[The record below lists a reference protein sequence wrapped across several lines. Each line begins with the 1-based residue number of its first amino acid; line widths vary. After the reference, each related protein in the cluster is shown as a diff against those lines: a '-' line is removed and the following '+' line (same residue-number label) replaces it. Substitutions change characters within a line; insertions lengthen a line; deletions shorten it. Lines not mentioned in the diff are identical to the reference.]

1 MPRHSKKHNRRHKK
15 HRARTTRN
23 ITINI
28 SEHEKKLID
37 ALRSIEDLE
46 DFNAH
51 HFGDEFVD
59 EKIRSYARNFSKNYK
74 NIFKNSK
81 VFSDV
86 KFHKQFLDK
95 DGNLILEDENGR
107 RVIPPP
113 KLSMNSNNDYND
125 FKEKMRKHASQD
137 HESFQQSYSK
147 RVEDDGNIRTIYIN
161 ENGKETKYTEPSK
174 FKYDD
179 ESDIRNFFNSES
191 SFKHHKTSKSS
202 SYSREEHDDG
212 ETLTITEIIDG
223 EKRVSYKP
231 SKLKKM
237 FNNNSNQNKYRHK
250 TRRRHRDRHRHSK
263 SNSKYRTKHR
273 HRHRRKRRSTL

>member
-1 MPRHSKKHNRRHKK
+1 MPRHSKKHTRRNNNSKSK
-15 HRARTTRN
+15 SRRN
-23 ITINI
+23 INMSI

-51 HFGDEFVD
+51 HFGDAFVD
-59 EKIRSYARNFSKNYK
+59 EKIRNYGKNFSKNYK

-95 DGNLILEDENGR
+95 DGNLIIEDENGR

-113 KLSMNSNNDYND
+113 KLSMNNSNHYND
-125 FKEKMRKHASQD
+125 FKEKMRKQASQD

-161 ENGKETKYTEPSK
+161 ENGKETKYTEPSQ
-174 FKYDD
+174 FKYNNSNHR
-179 ESDIRNFFNSES
+179 EFFNSES
-191 SFKHHKTSKSS
+191 SFKQHKTSKSS

-223 EKRVSYKP
+223 EKRISTKP

-237 FNNNSNQNKYRHK
+237 FNNLNQNKNRNKTRYRH
-250 TRRRHRDRHRHSK
+250 HSK
-263 SNSKYRTKHR
+263 SNSKPKHR
-273 HRHRRKRRSTL
+273 RRHRYRSRHKRSL